1 MKLAELLKRITP
13 LPWLEVT
20 ATDGDKWIG
29 TKEGDDRITSYKVK
43 VKSGRVLVRMTPATP
58 RKKKPHA
65 PHPLARFIRRNR
77 RHVAQT
83 QRVLRESWGL
93 VLAEKLEFC
102 IMEAIEFK
110 LGCSHNRP
118 RASLSR

>member
-83 QRVLRESWGL
+83 QSRFEQDRARWTQSPTAGSSARQRSLGL
-93 VLAEKLEFC
+93 
-102 IMEAIEFK
+102 
-110 LGCSHNRP
+110 N
-118 RASLSR
+118 